1 MGKGKGKRMTLKS
14 AWIWATGS
22 LVSMFV
28 FVKSLVL
35 YTIRIRGQRAS
46 VLFDMVK
53 ADGKFFK
60 IKEEFCDDA
69 LPKEFKAIGFLKG
82 IMFHIDI
89 TERMLQAGFAG
100 TDSIINITLARW
112 KVKKLK
118 NMILTKKIIN
128 TEIPIYIMQ
137 SWDAEK
143 IGVVK
148 QPKVFFPSVYGGIYD
163 QIDQY
168 IRNVIS
174 GNMDKT
180 GTILY
185 GPPGNGKSLLVKHFS
200 CKYNLPIYLLS
211 LMRDVDNHSLIR
223 MFARAK
229 GPGIVLIED
238 FDTTYEGRKCLID
251 EAKFTFDTLLN
262 VIDGAYSNNE
272 KLIYFMTANYIDK
285 VDFALKHR
293 PSRFRVVAE
302 VHNPS
307 QDDCAKILEKYKNNV
322 YKTSIIEGGY
332 TMDIV
337 MFAKEMLDYGHSF
350 EDVCNKFIPQF
361 QENTNGIRV
370 DAAEQLKKQ
379 NEKPPE
385 PAVPVTTAP

>member
-1 MGKGKGKRMTLKS
+1 MARKGKRMILKN

-22 LVSMFV
+22 LVSIFV
-28 FVKSLVL
+28 FVRSLVL
-35 YTIRIRGQRAS
+35 YTIRIRGHRAS
-46 VLFDMVK
+46 VLFDMMK
-53 ADGKFFK
+53 QEGKFFK
-60 IKEEFCDDA
+60 IKEEFCEDA
-69 LPKEFKAIGFLKG
+69 VPKEFRAIGFLKG
-82 IMFHIDI
+82 IVFYIDI
-89 TERMLQAGFAG
+89 TERMLQAGFSG
-100 TDSIINITLARW
+100 TDSIINVTLARW
-112 KVKKLK
+112 NVEKLK
-118 NMILTKKIIN
+118 NMILTKKILS

-143 IGVVK
+143 IGTVK
-148 QPKVFFPSVYGGIYD
+148 SPKAFYTSVYGDIYD
-163 QIDQY
+163 QIDQH
-168 IRNVIS
+168 IRNVIN
-174 GNMDKT
+174 GNMDKA

-238 FDTTYEGRKCLID
+238 FDTTYEGRKCMIE

-285 VDFALKHR
+285 IDFALKCR
-293 PSRFRVVAE
+293 PSRFRVVTE
-302 VHNPS
+302 VHNPNK
-307 QDDCAKILEKYKNNV
+307 DDCTKIFEKYKSNV

-337 MFAKEMLDYGHSF
+337 MFAKEMLDYGHTFS
-350 EDVCNKFIPQF
+350 DVCNKFIPQF
-361 QENTNGIRV
+361 QESANGIRE
-370 DAAEQLKKQ
+370 DAAERLKKQ
-379 NEKPPE
+379 NAKPPE
-385 PAVPVTTAP
+385 QAGPVTVA

>member
-1 MGKGKGKRMTLKS
+1 MLKS
-14 AWIWATGS
+14 IWLWGTGS
-22 LVSMFV
+22 LISIFV
-28 FVKSLVL
+28 LIRSLIFF
-35 YTIRIRGQRAS
+35 TIRIRGQRAS
-46 VLFDMVK
+46 ILFDIVK
-53 ADGKFFK
+53 QDGKFFK

-69 LPKEFKAIGFLKG
+69 VPKEFRAIGFLKG
-82 IMFHIDI
+82 IMFYIDI
-89 TERMLQAGFAG
+89 TERMLQAGFSG
-100 TDSIINITLARW
+100 TDSIINITLLRW
-112 KVKKLK
+112 RVKKLK
-118 NMILTKKIIN
+118 HMILTKKIIN
-128 TEIPIYIMQ
+128 TEIPVYIMQ
-137 SWDAEK
+137 SWDSEK

-148 QPKVFFPSVYGGIYD
+148 APKFFCPSVYGSAYS

-168 IRNVIS
+168 IQNVIN
-174 GNMDKT
+174 GRMDKT

-185 GPPGNGKSLLVKHFS
+185 GPPGNGKSHLVKHFS

-238 FDTTYEGRKCLID
+238 FDTTYNGRKCLIE

-272 KLIYFMTANYIDK
+272 KLIYFMTANCIDK

-302 VHNPS
+302 VKNPS
-307 QDDCAKILEKYKNNV
+307 QEDCAKILEKYRKYDNSA
-322 YKTSIIEGGY
+322 YKTSIIKGGY

-337 MFAKEMLDYGHSF
+337 MFAKEMLEYGHTFS
-350 EDVCNKFIPQF
+350 DVCNKFIPQF
-361 QENTNGIRV
+361 QESTNGIRK
-370 DAAEQLKKQ
+370 DSAEQLKKQ

-385 PAVPVTTAP
+385 GVPSAS

>member
-1 MGKGKGKRMTLKS
+1 MLKS
-14 AWIWATGS
+14 IWLWGTGS
-22 LVSMFV
+22 LISV
-28 FVKSLVL
+28 FVLIRSLIL
-35 YTIRIRGQRAS
+35 FTIRIRGQRAS
-46 VLFDMVK
+46 VLFDMVRQ
-53 ADGKFFK
+53 DGKFFK

-69 LPKEFKAIGFLKG
+69 VPKEFRAIGFLKG
-82 IMFHIDI
+82 IMFYIDI
-89 TERMLQAGFAG
+89 TERMLQAGFTG
-100 TDSIINITLARW
+100 TDSIINVTLVRW
-112 KVKKLK
+112 RVDKLK
-118 NMILTKKIIN
+118 NMILNKKIIS

-143 IGVVK
+143 IGIVK
-148 QPKVFFPSVYGGIYD
+148 APKVFYPSIYGSAYN
-163 QIDQY
+163 QIDQD
-168 IRNVIS
+168 IQNVIN
-174 GNMDKT
+174 GHMDKT

-185 GPPGNGKSLLVKHFS
+185 GPPGNGKSHLVKHFS

-211 LMRDVDNHSLIR
+211 LMKDVDNHSLIR

-238 FDTTYEGRKCLID
+238 FDTTYECRKCLIE

-262 VIDGAYSNNE
+262 VIDGAYLNNE

-302 VHNPS
+302 VKNPS
-307 QDDCAKILEKYKNNV
+307 QEDCAKILEKYKSSV

-337 MFAKEMLDYGHSF
+337 MFAKEMLEYGHEFS
-350 EDVCNKFIPQF
+350 DVCNKFIPQF

-379 NEKPPE
+379 NEKPLKAAE
-385 PAVPVTTAP
+385 PVTAV

>member
-1 MGKGKGKRMTLKS
+1 MLTLKS
-14 AWIWATGS
+14 AWIWITGTF
-22 LVSMFV
+22 VSVFV
-28 FVKSLVL
+28 FVKSIVF
-35 YTIRIRGQRAS
+35 YTIRIRGHRAS
-46 VLFDMVK
+46 ILFDMVRE
-53 ADGKFFK
+53 DGKFFK
-60 IKEEFCDDA
+60 IKEEFCEDA

-89 TERMLQAGFAG
+89 TERMLQAGFTG

-112 KVKKLK
+112 NVKKLK
-118 NMILTKKIIN
+118 NMILTKKIIS

-148 QPKVFFPSVYGGIYD
+148 QSKVFFPSVYGGVYD

-168 IRNVIS
+168 IRNVIN

-185 GPPGNGKSLLVKHFS
+185 GPPGNGKSFLVKHFS

-211 LMRDVDNHSLIR
+211 LMKDVDNHSLIR

-229 GPGIVLIED
+229 GPGIILIED
-238 FDTTYEGRKCLID
+238 FDTTYHGRKCLIE

-262 VIDGAYSNNE
+262 VIDGAFSNNE
-272 KLIYFMTANYIDK
+272 KLIYFLTANYIDK
-285 VDFALKHR
+285 IDFALKHR

-302 VHNPS
+302 VKNPS
-307 QDDCAKILEKYKNNV
+307 QGVCAKILKDYHKPIHQDYHYFERIV
-322 YKTSIIEGGY
+322 EGGH

-337 MFAKEMLDYGHSF
+337 MFAKEMLDHGHSF
-350 EDVCNKFIPQF
+350 SDICNKYIPQF
-361 QENTNGIRV
+361 QESTDGIRD

-385 PAVPVTTAP
+385 PVGSVVPSTA